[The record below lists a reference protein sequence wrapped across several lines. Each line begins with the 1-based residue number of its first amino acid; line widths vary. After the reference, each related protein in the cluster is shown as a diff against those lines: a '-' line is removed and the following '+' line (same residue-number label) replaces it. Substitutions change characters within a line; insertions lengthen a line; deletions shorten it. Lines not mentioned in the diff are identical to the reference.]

1 MRIYIVR
8 QVIYVSFSRQNI
20 SAVANYLKSMYYV
33 RKRNLTELLRLLS
46 IIMYTPSCIEKKF

>member
-33 RKRNLTELLRLLS
+33 RKRNLTELRLLS